1 MSQFIPNS
9 FQVPNAIIDEMMAEL
24 SGSEFKSLLLYF
36 RYAELGI
43 EPPREV
49 IFKNGLQ
56 DRYHRTISALKARGL
71 L

>member
-1 MSQFIPNS
+1 MSRSIPNS

-36 RYAELGI
+36 RYAELGT

-49 IFKNGLQ
+49 IFKHGLQ
-56 DRYHRTISALKARGL
+56 DRYHRTIQTLKARGWL
-71 L
+71 